1 MEQKIFCIGDS
12 RTGTMSL
19 HRFFSALGIRSIHNP
34 IREANQLM
42 PLHESPSENWT
53 KFKNFIDT
61 GGFQAFSD
69 YPARYFYKE
78 LIETYPDALFIL
90 TKRRE
95 LAAWQRSMVKFFAQ
109 YSIPI
114 EIDQLS
120 QIYEQGNSQIV
131 SLCTTLKRRLL
142 VIDIDGDN
150 EINSAKIKDFLSVDS
165 PIELGWENK
174 GSVSRGELL
183 SDRAILYD
191 TRSNSPLQYI
201 EAVCAPGKAMLS
213 EYGWVFLV
221 NDTNQF
227 LHYQFGVQRWT
238 DEELNRAVS
247 VLRTRNLVFG
257 DHGVSYLKFVVPEK
271 SVIYREYLPKR
282 LANEEIY
289 ERRPALLLATSGLP
303 YFHYLEDFLIDAKSY
318 GQLYFRGDSHPNW
331 MGAYFCYVYIVEKMN
346 RVFAAKGKKTLNP
359 LPLSSLKPE
368 LAVFDGDLSVQ
379 LNDDFKSN
387 LKWEWGATQHQGGFE
402 SLVRYSLQSEK
413 TKAQSQQIEDEYRL
427 VEGER
432 KTIRMTN
439 QDTTLPKAVIFRDST
454 SDFMVDLLAQ
464 HFSDSIFVWRD
475 GLVFDDVVEREQ
487 PDIVLHVM
495 AERFLRSYPKTLAFT
510 KLFANR

>member
-19 HRFFSALGIRSIHNP
+19 HRFFSALGIQSIHNP
-34 IREANQLM
+34 VREANQSM
-42 PLHESPSENWT
+42 PLHESPSENWRN
-53 KFKNFIDT
+53 FKEFIDR
-61 GGFQAFSD
+61 GNYQAFSD

-78 LIETYPDALFIL
+78 LIEAYPDALFIL

-95 LAAWQRSMVKFFAQ
+95 LATWQRSMIKFFAQ

-114 EIDQLS
+114 EINKLS
-120 QIYEQGNSQIV
+120 QIYEQVNSEIIA
-131 SLCTTLKRRLL
+131 LCATLKRRLL

-150 EINSAKIKDFLSVDS
+150 EINSAKIKDFLAVVS

-174 GSVSRGELL
+174 GNVSRGELL

-191 TRSNSPLQYI
+191 TRSHSPLQYI

-227 LHYQFGVQRWT
+227 LQYQFGVQRWT

-247 VLRTRNLVFG
+247 VLRTRDMVLG
-257 DHGVSYLKFVVPEK
+257 DRGVSYLKFVVPEK

-282 LANEEIY
+282 LANEETDD
-289 ERRPALLLATSGLP
+289 RRPALLLAGSGLP
-303 YFHYLEDFLIDAKSY
+303 YFHYLEDFLVDAKSY

-331 MGAYFCYVYIVEKMN
+331 IGAYFCYVYIVEKMN
-346 RVFAAKGKKTLNP
+346 RVFASKGKKTLNP
-359 LPLSSLKPE
+359 LPLASLKPE

-387 LKWEWGATQHQGGFE
+387 LKWEWGLTRHQSGFE
-402 SLVRYSLQSEK
+402 SLVRYSLQDE
-413 TKAQSQQIEDEYRL
+413 TAKARIQQIDDEYL
-427 VEGER
+427 SAEKER

-439 QDTTLPKAVIFRDST
+439 QDAELPRAVIFRDST
-454 SDFMVDLLAQ
+454 TDFLIDLLAQ
-464 HFSDSIFVWRD
+464 HFSNSVFVWRD
-475 GLVFDDVVEREQ
+475 GLVFDDVVEKEQ
-487 PDIVLHVM
+487 PDVVLHIM
-495 AERFLRSYPKTLAFT
+495 AERFLRSYPKTVAFA
-510 KLFANR
+510 KLFSAR